1 MLDSGS
7 SILYPV
13 FQTLNADEGK
23 ESKDMPGYEV
33 LGEEEKKQILEV
45 LETGVLFRY
54 GFAAQ
59 RKGRYKVEEFEKK
72 FAEFT
77 GRKYALAVSSG
88 SAALKVALAALG
100 VGFGDEV
107 ITSAFTFVA
116 TWEAILECGA
126 VPVFCGID
134 DTLNLNPDE
143 LESKITPKTKAIIP
157 VHMLGAQ
164 ARMPEIMAVADRY
177 GLPVIEDTAQACG
190 GFIEGKAL
198 GSFGA
203 IGTFSFD
210 SVKTLTT
217 GEGGMLIMDDPEL
230 YRRASEYH
238 DHGHDHIGPDRGLE
252 GRSFIGFNFRM
263 MELQGALGLAQLSKL
278 KMMIERQKAHKDRL
292 KRILSGIPGI
302 VFRRLVDPDGD
313 TATFLAFFMP
323 DREKTLILR
332 DLAKEIGLGVV
343 YFYEN
348 GWHFYRNW
356 EHLLGQKT
364 AAHNGWPFRV
374 ERGIRDLR
382 YPQDLLPETDE
393 RMSRTLVLPIN
404 IRMEEEVF
412 QKAATWVAEA
422 RGRFI

>member
-1 MLDSGS
+1 
-7 SILYPV
+7 
-13 FQTLNADEGK
+13 
-23 ESKDMPGYEV
+23 MPGYEV
-33 LGEEEKKQILEV
+33 LGEEEKKEILEV

-54 GFAAQ
+54 GFPTQ
-59 RKGRYKVEEFEKK
+59 RQGRYKVQEFEKR

-107 ITSAFTFVA
+107 ITSGFTFVA

-126 VPVFCGID
+126 VPVFCDID
-134 DTLNLNPDE
+134 DTLNLDPGE
-143 LESKITPKTKAIIP
+143 LSKKITPRTKAIIP

-164 ARMPEIMAVADRY
+164 ARIETIMDVADQRHI
-177 GLPVIEDTAQACG
+177 PVIEDTAQACG
-190 GFIEGKAL
+190 GFIKGKAL

-252 GRSFIGFNFRM
+252 SRSFIGFNYRM

-278 KMMIERQKAHKDRL
+278 NKMIADQMAHKTRL
-292 KRILSGIPGI
+292 KKILTEIKGIR
-302 VFRRLVDPDGD
+302 FRELVDPGGD
-313 TATFLAFFMP
+313 TATFLAFSLP
-323 DREKTLILR
+323 DAEKTRALK
-332 DLAKEIGLGVV
+332 DLGKKLWLGLV
-343 YFYEN
+343 YFFEN
-348 GWHFYRNW
+348 GWHYYRNW
-356 EHLLGQKT
+356 EHLLHQKT
-364 AAHNGWPFRV
+364 SCPNGWPFQV
-374 ERGIRDLR
+374 ENNIRNLT
-382 YPQDLLPETDE
+382 YPQDLLPRTDE
-393 RMSRTLVLPIN
+393 RMSCLLVLPIN
-404 IRMEEEVF
+404 VRMDEEVF
-412 QKAATWVAEA
+412 KKAEQLVVEA
-422 RGRFI
+422 NRI

>member
-1 MLDSGS
+1 
-7 SILYPV
+7 
-13 FQTLNADEGK
+13 
-23 ESKDMPGYEV
+23 MPGYEV
-33 LGEEEKKQILEV
+33 LGEEEKREILEV

-54 GFAAQ
+54 GFPAQ

-88 SAALKVALAALG
+88 SAALKVALSALG

-107 ITSAFTFVA
+107 ITSGFTFVA

-126 VPVFCGID
+126 VPVFSGID
-134 DTLNLNPDE
+134 DTLNLDPKE
-143 LESKITPKTKAIIP
+143 LTKKITSRTKAIIP

-164 ARMPEIMAVADRY
+164 ARIAEIMAVADQHNI
-177 GLPVIEDTAQACG
+177 PVIEDTAQACG
-190 GFIEGKAL
+190 GFIGNKFL

-203 IGTFSFD
+203 IATFSFD

-252 GRSFIGFNFRM
+252 SRSFIGFNYRM

-278 KMMIERQKAHKDRL
+278 KGMIEQQKAHKSRL
-292 KRILSGIPGI
+292 KRIFKDIKGLQ
-302 VFRRLVDPDGD
+302 FRGLVDPDGD
-313 TATFLAFFMP
+313 TATFLAFSMP
-323 DREKTLILR
+323 DQEKTWTLR
-332 DLAKEIGLGVV
+332 DLAKKIGLGLI

-348 GWHFYRNW
+348 NWHYYRNW
-356 EHLLGQKT
+356 EHLLLQKT
-364 AAHNGWPFRV
+364 FCQNGWPFQTDDGGRK
-374 ERGIRDLR
+374 LT
-382 YPQDLLPETDE
+382 YPKNLLARSDE
-393 RMSRTLVLPIN
+393 RMARLLVMAIN
-404 IRMEEEVF
+404 VKMDEGVFTKAEELVSEA
-412 QKAATWVAEA
+412 QKVL
-422 RGRFI
+422 

>member
-1 MLDSGS
+1 
-7 SILYPV
+7 
-13 FQTLNADEGK
+13 
-23 ESKDMPGYEV
+23 MPGYEV
-33 LGEEEKKQILEV
+33 LGEEEKKEILEV

-54 GFAAQ
+54 GFQAQ
-59 RKGRYKVEEFEKK
+59 RKGRYKVEAFEKR

-77 GRKYALAVSSG
+77 GRQYALAVSSG

-134 DTLNLNPDE
+134 DTLNLDPE
-143 LESKITPKTKAIIP
+143 ALESKITSKTKAVIP

-164 ARMPEIMAVADRY
+164 ARIKEIMAIAERHR
-177 GLPVIEDTAQACG
+177 LPVIEDTAQACG
-190 GFIEGKAL
+190 GFLEGKAL

-278 KMMIERQKAHKDRL
+278 KDMIEQQKKNKSRL
-292 KRILSGIPGI
+292 KTILAGIPGI
-302 VFRRLVDPDGD
+302 SFRRLPDPQGD
-313 TATFLAFFMP
+313 TATFLAFFLP
-323 DREKTLILR
+323 DQEKTLTLKK
-332 DLAKEIGLGVV
+332 LAQGIGLGLV

-356 EHLLGQKT
+356 EHLLEQKT
-364 AAHNGWPFRV
+364 AAYNGWPFRV
-374 ERGIRDLR
+374 AGGIRDLR
-382 YPQDLLPETDE
+382 YPRDLLPETDAL
-393 RMSRTLVLPIN
+393 MARTLVLPIN
-404 IRMEEEVF
+404 IRMDEEVF
-412 QKAATWVAEA
+412 QKAERLTEEA
-422 RGRFI
+422 RRLLI

>member
-1 MLDSGS
+1 
-7 SILYPV
+7 
-13 FQTLNADEGK
+13 
-23 ESKDMPGYEV
+23 MPGYEV
-33 LGEEEKKQILEV
+33 LGEEEKKEILEV

-54 GFAAQ
+54 GFPAQ

-77 GRKYALAVSSG
+77 GRTYALAVSSG

-107 ITSAFTFVA
+107 ITSGFTFVA

-126 VPVFCGID
+126 VPVFSGID
-134 DTLNLNPDE
+134 DTLNLDPKE
-143 LESKITPKTKAIIP
+143 LAKKITSRTKAIIP

-164 ARMPEIMAVADRY
+164 ARIEEIMAVADQH
-177 GLPVIEDTAQACG
+177 GIPVIEDTAQSCG
-190 GFIEGKAL
+190 GFIKGKAL

-238 DHGHDHIGPDRGLE
+238 DHGHDHIGADRGLE
-252 GRSFIGFNFRM
+252 SRSFIGFNFRM

-278 KMMIERQKAHKDRL
+278 TDMVARQQAHKTRL
-292 KRILSGIPGI
+292 KQVLKGIKGLR
-302 VFRRLVDPDGD
+302 FREIVDPEGD

-323 DREKTLILR
+323 NQEKTWLLK
-332 DLAKEIGLGVV
+332 DLAKRVGLGFI

-348 GWHFYRNW
+348 NWHYYRNW
-356 EHLLGQKT
+356 EHLLLQKT
-364 AAHNGWPFRV
+364 PCQNGWPFQV
-374 ERGIRDLR
+374 EEGVRKLT
-382 YPQDLLPETDE
+382 YPQNLLSRTDE
-393 RMSRTLVLPIN
+393 RMTCLLVMAIT
-404 IRMEEEVF
+404 IKMDESIFAKAEEL
-412 QKAATWVAEA
+412 VAEA
-422 RGRFI
+422 KKVF